1 MELLPI
7 SKSGSRHRSSI
18 RTRLAL
24 LVLASVGVAVAVM
37 TLVSAVRDGRREA
50 ALQLEQFRAAA
61 AVLASTGAEAT
72 AEKSASKAY
81 RSLRAINLLP
91 GVSYARIE
99 TLDGRTLAETGSG
112 ARLSRDVQVGG
123 KDSASTASLLRS
135 GTVEVRA
142 PVIHGRQPVGE
153 VVLLGQTSGIFA
165 RLGGALVVSLLA
177 GVLAALVG
185 LLVAWRLQR
194 RITAPILSLKDSM
207 AAVRAT
213 HDYDKPTEA
222 PDRADAEIAEL
233 VDGFNAMLA
242 EVRSRDREIA
252 GHVEG
257 LERTVAVRTADL
269 RVAKDAAE
277 SANAAKS
284 DFLATMSHEIRTP
297 MNGIMV
303 MAEMLAAG
311 DLPAR
316 QRRFAEVIAKSGSSL
331 LAIINDILD
340 FSKIEAGKMDL
351 EAAPI
356 DPAEIVED
364 VASLF
369 WERARSK
376 GLDIAAFVDPATPA
390 RVMGDPTRLRQVVGN
405 LVNNAI
411 KFTEAGGVMITVE
424 PYEGGIRVRV
434 RDSGIGIA
442 PDKIGSLFGAFTQ
455 ADQSITRRFG
465 GTGLGLAIC
474 KRLVEA
480 MGGEIE
486 VASQVGTGSVFGFS
500 VPLETVE
507 AAPAWPRLD
516 GVGPSRVG
524 LSLAGPCTRAV
535 TTRYLAAAG
544 MTIQALDEPGAA
556 LVIADPSALDG
567 VRPQAPTLVLGE
579 YGDPKP
585 AALTRSGKADAAL
598 IQPLRRGDL
607 MRALAQVAA
616 GEALTDPGEAQ
627 AAQASAALPGFVGRR
642 VLVVDDSAV
651 NREVAMEALSR
662 LGADCDTA
670 EDGRQGVEATLNGR
684 YDLVLMDGSMPEMD
698 GYEAAREIRS
708 REQGRRTPIVA
719 LTAHVVGSAADQW
732 REAGMD
738 DVLHKPFT
746 LAGMAAVMA
755 RFVEPSAATAPAR
768 APDPETPAG
777 QASDLL
783 DPEVTSELAR
793 MAASGKGDFVERVRR
808 LYRENAPPAAQAYQ
822 EAALAGDVDGA
833 ARAAHA
839 LKSMSLNIGARAV
852 AQTCTGLETRARD
865 EGVVDVAA
873 GLALQNQL
881 AATLA
886 VLDAHAPAPKAV
898 PGLSSEDAALTLAL
912 AKAAERGQFSLAYQP
927 QFSRDGQSV
936 TGCEALLRWTHPTQ
950 GPIGP
955 NRFIPL
961 AEKAGLMGPITR
973 WVMQQAMTDTL
984 HLEGLPVSI
993 NASALDVADPSFVD
1007 DLSAMML
1014 KHAFPAGRLEV
1025 ELTETAVLA
1034 DEDEAKR
1041 AIDRLQALGVSV
1053 ALDDFGMGYTSL
1065 NQLRLYPF
1073 NKLKIDRCFIIGCP
1087 GDTTSATLVH
1097 AVISVGRALGMKVV
1111 AEGVETEEQ
1120 RKFLAVAG
1128 VHAFQGYLFA
1138 KPMPIEHLAAL
1149 WERRLV
1155 SRAG

>member
-1 MELLPI
+1 MELLVAG
-7 SKSGSRHRSSI
+7 KAGVRRRSSI

-24 LVLASVGVAVAVM
+24 PVLASVSVAVAVM

-61 AVLASTGAEAT
+61 AVLASTSAEAT
-72 AEKSASKAY
+72 AERSASRAY
-81 RSLRAINLLP
+81 TSLRAINMLP

-99 TLDGRTLAETGSG
+99 TMDGRTLAETGSG
-112 ARLSRDVQVGG
+112 ARLSRDVAVVGEG
-123 KDSASTASLLRS
+123 QASTASLLRS

-142 PVIHGRQPVGE
+142 PVVHGRKPVGE
-153 VVLLGQTSGIFA
+153 VVLLGQTSGILG
-165 RLGGALVVSLLA
+165 RLGGALLVSLLA
-177 GVLAALVG
+177 GVMAALVG

-213 HDYDKPTEA
+213 HDYDTPTEA
-222 PDRADAEIAEL
+222 HTKADAEIAEL
-233 VDGFNAMLA
+233 VEGFNAMLA
-242 EVRSRDREIA
+242 EVRTRDRQIA

-257 LERTVAVRTADL
+257 LERTVATRTADL
-269 RVAKDAAE
+269 RVAKDVAE

-340 FSKIEAGKMDL
+340 FSKIEAGKMEL
-351 EAAPI
+351 EAAPL
-356 DPAEIVED
+356 DPAEIVEE

-376 GLDIAAFVDPATPA
+376 GLDIAAYVDPATPA
-390 RVMGDPTRLRQVVGN
+390 RVLGDPTRLRQVVGN

-411 KFTEAGGVMITVE
+411 KFTETGGVMITVE
-424 PYEGGIRVRV
+424 PYEGGIRLRV

-480 MGGEIE
+480 MGGELE
-486 VASQVGTGSVFGFS
+486 VASQVGKGSVFGFS
-500 VPLETVE
+500 APLETLE
-507 AAPAWPRLD
+507 AAEPWPQLAA
-516 GVGPSRVG
+516 PVG

-544 MTIQALDEPGAA
+544 MTPQALDAAGAA

-567 VRPQAPTLVLGE
+567 ARPEVPTLVISE
-579 YGDPKP
+579 YGDPRP
-585 AALTRSGKADAAL
+585 TALVKSGQADAAL

-616 GEALTDPGEAQ
+616 GEALTDPGEAE
-627 AAQASAALPGFVGRR
+627 AAQATNALPGFVGRR

-651 NREVAMEALSR
+651 NREVAMEALAR
-662 LGADCDTA
+662 LGASCDMA
-670 EDGRQGVEATLNGR
+670 EDGRQAVEATLKGA
-684 YDLVLMDGSMPEMD
+684 YDLVLMDGSMPLMD
-698 GYEAAREIRS
+698 GYEATREIRA
-708 REQGRRTPIVA
+708 REGRNGEQGRRTPVVA
-719 LTAHVVGSAADQW
+719 LTAHVVGSAAEQW

-746 LAGMAAVMA
+746 LAGLAAVMA
-755 RFVEPSAATAPAR
+755 RFIEPSAAS
-768 APDPETPAG
+768 APDEPLSLPTVAPV
-777 QASDLL
+777 SDLL
-783 DPEVTSELAR
+783 DPEVTAELAR
-793 MAASGKGDFVERVRR
+793 MAESGKGDFVERVRR
-808 LYRENAPPAAQAYQ
+808 LYRENAAPAVEAYR
-822 EAALAGDVDGA
+822 EAARAGDADGA

-852 AQTCTGLETRARD
+852 AETCADLESRARD
-865 EGVVDVAA
+865 EGVVDVA
-873 GLALQNQL
+873 GGERLQAQL
-881 AATLA
+881 TATLA
-886 VLDAHAPAPKAV
+886 VLDARTPAPKVA
-898 PGLSSEDAALTLAL
+898 PALSSEDAALTLAL

-973 WVMQQAMTDTL
+973 WVMHQAMVDTL

-1014 KHAFPAGRLEV
+1014 KHAFPPGRLEV

-1034 DEDEAKR
+1034 DEDEAKV

-1073 NKLKIDRCFIIGCP
+1073 NKLKIDRCFIVGCP

-1138 KPMPIEHLAAL
+1138 KPMPIAHLAAL
-1149 WERRLV
+1149 WERRLA
-1155 SRAG
+1155 RAG

>member
-1 MELLPI
+1 MI
-7 SKSGSRHRSSI
+7 AKSGVRRRSSI

-50 ALQLEQFRAAA
+50 ALQLDQFRAAA
-61 AVLASTGAEAT
+61 AVLASTSAEAT
-72 AEKSASKAY
+72 AQKSASKAY
-81 RSLRAINLLP
+81 ISLRAINLLP

-99 TLDGRTLAETGSG
+99 TPEGRTLAETGSG
-112 ARLSRDVQVGG
+112 ARLSRDVQVDVKGG
-123 KDSASTASLLRS
+123 ASTVSLLRS

-142 PVIHGRQPVGE
+142 PVVYGREAVGQ
-153 VVLLGQTSGIFA
+153 VVLLGETSGILG

-177 GVLAALVG
+177 GLVAALVG

-213 HDYDKPTEA
+213 HDYDKPTQA
-222 PDRADAEIAEL
+222 DTQADAEIAEL
-233 VDGFNAMLA
+233 VEGFNAMLA
-242 EVRSRDREIA
+242 EVRTRDRQIA

-257 LERTVAVRTADL
+257 LERTVSERTADL

-277 SANAAKS
+277 NANAAKS

-311 DLPAR
+311 ELPAR

-340 FSKIEAGKMDL
+340 FSKIEAGKMEL
-351 EAAPI
+351 EAAPV

-376 GLDIAAFVDPATPA
+376 GLDIAAYVDPATPA

-411 KFTEAGGVMITVE
+411 KFTETGGVMITVE
-424 PYEGGIRVRV
+424 PYEGGIRLRV

-486 VASQVGTGSVFGFS
+486 VASEVGRGSVFGFS
-500 VPLETVE
+500 APLETVE
-507 AAPAWPRLD
+507 AAEPWPQLAA
-516 GVGPSRVG
+516 PVG

-544 MTIQALDEPGAA
+544 MTPQALEEAGAA
-556 LVIADPSALDG
+556 LVIADPAALEG
-567 VRPQAPTLVLGE
+567 TRLAAPTLVLGE
-579 YGDPKP
+579 YGDPRP
-585 AALTRSGKADAAL
+585 AALIRSGRADAGL

-616 GEALTDPGEAQ
+616 GETLTDPGEAE
-627 AAQASAALPGFVGRR
+627 AAQATNALPGFVGRR

-662 LGADCDTA
+662 LGAVCDMA
-670 EDGRQGVEATLNGR
+670 EDGRQGVEATLAGA
-684 YDLVLMDGSMPEMD
+684 YDLVLMDGSMPLMD
-698 GYEAAREIRS
+698 GYEATREIRA
-708 REQGRRTPIVA
+708 REVDRRTPVVA
-719 LTAHVVGSAADQW
+719 LTAHVVGSAAEQW

-746 LAGMAAVMA
+746 LAGLAAVMA
-755 RFVEPSAATAPAR
+755 RFVAPSAAAAPAPVEPVSLAATAPV
-768 APDPETPAG
+768 
-777 QASDLL
+777 SDLL
-783 DPEVTSELAR
+783 DPEVTAELAR
-793 MAASGKGDFVERVRR
+793 MAEAGKGDFVERVRR
-808 LYRENAPPAAQAYQ
+808 LYRENAGPAVEAYR
-822 EAALAGDVDGA
+822 EAAKAGDTDGA

-852 AQTCTGLETRARD
+852 AEICADLETRARD
-865 EGVVDVAA
+865 EGVVDVA
-873 GLALQNQL
+873 GGQRLQDQL

-886 VLDAHAPAPKAV
+886 VLDAHTPAPKAA
-898 PGLSSEDAALTLAL
+898 PALSSEDAALTLAL

-936 TGCEALLRWTHPTQ
+936 TGCEALIRWTHPTQ

-973 WVMQQAMTDTL
+973 WVMHQAMVDTL

-1007 DLSAMML
+1007 DLSAML
-1014 KHAFPAGRLEV
+1014 VKHAFPPGRLEV

-1034 DEDEAKR
+1034 DEDEAKV

-1073 NKLKIDRCFIIGCP
+1073 NKLKIDRCFIVGCP
-1087 GDTTSATLVH
+1087 DDTTSATLVH

-1120 RKFLAVAG
+1120 RKFLAVSG

-1138 KPMPIEHLAAL
+1138 KPMPIDHLAAL

-1155 SRAG
+1155 RAG

>member
-1 MELLPI
+1 MVG
-7 SKSGSRHRSSI
+7 KSGVRHRSSI

-24 LVLASVGVAVAVM
+24 LVLASVSVAVAVM

-61 AVLASTGAEAT
+61 AVLASTSAEAT
-72 AEKSASKAY
+72 AEKSTASAY

-112 ARLSRDVQVGG
+112 ARLSRDVQVAG
-123 KDSASTASLLRS
+123 KGEASTASLLRS
-135 GTVEVRA
+135 GTAEVRA
-142 PVIHGRQPVGE
+142 PVVHGRKRVGE
-153 VVLLGQTSGIFA
+153 VVLLGQTSGIMG
-165 RLGGALVVSLLA
+165 RLGGALMVSLLA
-177 GVLAALVG
+177 GMVAALFG

-213 HDYDKPTEA
+213 HDYDKPTQA
-222 PDRADAEIAEL
+222 HDKADAEIAEL
-233 VDGFNAMLA
+233 VEGFNAMLA
-242 EVRSRDREIA
+242 EVRTRDREIA

-257 LERTVAVRTADL
+257 LERTVGERTADL
-269 RVAKDAAE
+269 RIAKDAAE

-311 DLPAR
+311 ELPAR

-351 EAAPI
+351 EAAPV

-376 GLDIAAFVDPATPA
+376 GLDIAAYVDPATPA
-390 RVMGDPTRLRQVVGN
+390 KVLGDPTRLRQVVGN

-411 KFTEAGGVMITVE
+411 KFTETGGVMISVE
-424 PYEGGIRVRV
+424 PYEGGLRVRV

-480 MGGEIE
+480 MGGEVE
-486 VASQVGTGSVFGFS
+486 VASQVGKGSVFGFS
-500 VPLETVE
+500 VPLDTLE
-507 AAPAWPRLD
+507 AAPAWPQLAA
-516 GVGPSRVG
+516 PVG

-535 TTRYLAAAG
+535 ATRYLTAAG
-544 MTIQALDEPGAA
+544 LTPQGLDEAGAA
-556 LVIADPSALDG
+556 LIIADPSALEAG
-567 VRPQAPTLVLGE
+567 ARPDAPTLVLGE
-579 YGDPKP
+579 YGDPRP
-585 AALTRSGKADAAL
+585 AALTKAGKADAAL

-607 MRALAQVAA
+607 MRALSQIAA
-616 GEALTDPGEAQ
+616 GQPLTDPAETE
-627 AAQASAALPGFVGRR
+627 AAQSAGGGLPSFVGRR

-662 LGADCDTA
+662 LGAACDTA
-670 EDGRQGVEATLNGR
+670 EDGRQGVEATLKGA

-698 GYEAAREIRS
+698 GYEATREIRS
-708 REQGRRTPIVA
+708 REQDRRTPIVA
-719 LTAHVVGSAADQW
+719 LTAHVVGSAAEQW

-746 LAGMAAVMA
+746 LAGLAAVMA
-755 RFVEPSAATAPAR
+755 RFVEPSAESAPAEKPAATATAA
-768 APDPETPAG
+768 APGSKGPV
-777 QASDLL
+777 SDLL
-783 DPEVTSELAR
+783 DPEITAELAR

-808 LYRENAPPAAQAYQ
+808 LYRENAPPAVEAYL
-822 EAALAGDVDGA
+822 EAANGGDVDAA

-852 AQTCTGLETRARD
+852 AETCAALEAQARD
-865 EGVVDVAA
+865 EAKVDAAA
-873 GLALQNQL
+873 GLSLQAQL

-886 VLDAHAPAPKAV
+886 VLDAQIPAPKAA
-898 PGLSSEDAALTLAL
+898 PALSSEDAALTLAL

-936 TGCEALLRWTHPTQ
+936 TGCEALIRWTHPTQ

-973 WVMQQAMTDTL
+973 WVMHQAMVDTVR
-984 HLEGLPVSI
+984 LEGLPVSI

-1014 KHAFPAGRLEV
+1014 RHAFPPGRLEV

-1034 DEDEAKR
+1034 DENEAKI

-1155 SRAG
+1155 RAG

>member
-1 MELLPI
+1 MELFATRR
-7 SKSGSRHRSSI
+7 SGVRHRNSI

-50 ALQLEQFRAAA
+50 ALQMEQFRAAA
-61 AVLASTGAEAT
+61 AVLASTSAEAT
-72 AEKSASKAY
+72 ADRSASRAY
-81 RSLRAINLLP
+81 TSLRAINLLP

-112 ARLSRDVQVGG
+112 ARLSRDVQIGG
-123 KDSASTASLLRS
+123 QEQASLTSLLQS

-142 PVIHGRQPVGE
+142 PVIHGRKPVGE
-153 VVLLGQTSGIFA
+153 VVLLGQTSGILA

-177 GVLAALVG
+177 GLVAALVG
-185 LLVAWRLQR
+185 LLVAWRMQR

-222 PDRADAEIAEL
+222 HSKADAEIAEL

-242 EVRSRDREIA
+242 EVRTRDRQIA

-257 LERTVAVRTADL
+257 LERTVSERTADL
-269 RVAKDAAE
+269 VVARDVAE

-311 DLPAR
+311 ELPAR

-351 EAAPI
+351 EAAPV

-376 GLDIAAFVDPATPA
+376 GLDIAAYVDPATPA
-390 RVMGDPTRLRQVVGN
+390 RVLGDPTRLRQVVGN

-411 KFTEAGGVMITVE
+411 KFTETGGVMITVE
-424 PYEGGIRVRV
+424 PYEGGLRVRV

-486 VASQVGTGSVFGFS
+486 VASQVGKGSVFGFS
-500 VPLETVE
+500 VPLESLEPAPVWPQL
-507 AAPAWPRLD
+507 AAP
-516 GVGPSRVG
+516 VG
-524 LSLAGPCTRAV
+524 LSLAGPCSRAV
-535 TTRYLAAAG
+535 TMRYLTAAG
-544 MTIQALDEPGAA
+544 MTVQDLHEAGAA
-556 LVIADPSALDG
+556 LIIADPAALGARSD
-567 VRPQAPTLVLGE
+567 VPTLVLGE
-579 YGDPKP
+579 YGDPRP
-585 AALTRSGKADAAL
+585 AALTKSGQADAAL

-607 MRALAQVAA
+607 MRALLQIAA
-616 GEALTDPGEAQ
+616 GEPLTDPGEAEV
-627 AAQASAALPGFVGRR
+627 AQASGALPGFVGRR

-662 LGADCDTA
+662 LGASCDTA
-670 EDGRQGVEATLNGR
+670 EDGRQGVEATLKGA

-698 GYEAAREIRS
+698 GYEATREIRT
-708 REQGRRTPIVA
+708 REDGRRTPIVA

-732 REAGMD
+732 RDAGMD

-746 LAGMAAVMA
+746 LAGMAAVLA
-755 RFVEPSAATAPAR
+755 RFMAPSLAPAPALAEPAIVAA
-768 APDPETPAG
+768 APKL
-777 QASDLL
+777 SDLL
-783 DPEVTSELAR
+783 DPEVTAELAR
-793 MAASGKGDFVERVRR
+793 MAEAGKGDFVERVRR
-808 LYRENAPPAAQAYQ
+808 LYRENAPPAALAYRD
-822 EAALAGDVDGA
+822 AAQAGDTDGA

-839 LKSMSLNIGARAV
+839 LKSMSLNMGARAV
-852 AQTCTGLETRARD
+852 AETCARLESQARD
-865 EGVVDVAA
+865 EARVDAA
-873 GLALQNQL
+873 GGLALQAQL

-886 VLDAHAPAPKAV
+886 VLDAQTPAPKAI
-898 PGLSSEDAALTLAL
+898 PQLSSEDAALTLAL

-973 WVMQQAMTDTL
+973 WVMQQAMADTL
-984 HLEGLPVSI
+984 HLDGLPVSI

-1014 KHAFPAGRLEV
+1014 RHAFPPGRLEV

-1034 DEDEAKR
+1034 DEDEAKV

-1073 NKLKIDRCFIIGCP
+1073 NKLKIDRCFIVGCP
-1087 GDTTSATLVH
+1087 DDTTSATLVH

-1120 RKFLAVAG
+1120 RKFLAIAG

-1149 WERRLV
+1149 WQRRLAK
-1155 SRAG
+1155 AG

>member
-1 MELLPI
+1 MKLLPI

-123 KDSASTASLLRS
+123 QDSASTVSLLRS

-142 PVIHGRQPVGE
+142 PVVHGRQPVGE

-442 PDKIGSLFGAFTQ
+442 PDKICSLFGAFTQ

-486 VASQVGTGSVFGFS
+486 VASEVGRGSVFGFS
-500 VPLETVE
+500 VPLDTVE
-507 AAPAWPRLD
+507 AAPAWPQL
-516 GVGPSRVG
+516 VAPVG

-535 TTRYLAAAG
+535 ATRYLAAAG
-544 MTIQALDEPGAA
+544 MTPQGLDAEGAA
-556 LVIADPSALDG
+556 LVIADPSALEEARG
-567 VRPQAPTLVLGE
+567 QAPTLVLGE
-579 YGDPKP
+579 YGDPRP

-616 GEALTDPGEAQ
+616 GDVLTDPGEAQ
-627 AAQASAALPGFVGRR
+627 AAQASAVLPGFVGRR

-755 RFVEPSAATAPAR
+755 RFVEPSAAPAPAEVPEPE
-768 APDPETPAG
+768 APTG
-777 QASDLL
+777 LASDLL

-808 LYRENAPPAAQAYQ
+808 LYRENAPPAVQAYQ

-839 LKSMSLNIGARAV
+839 LKSMSLNIGARAL
-852 AQTCTGLETRARD
+852 AQTCAELEGRARD

-873 GLALQNQL
+873 GQALQDQL
-881 AATLA
+881 AATLS
-886 VLDAHAPAPKAV
+886 VLDADAPAPRAV

-973 WVMQQAMTDTL
+973 WVMQQAMSDTL

-1007 DLSAMML
+1007 DLSAMLL

-1149 WERRLV
+1149 WQRRLV